1 MGMARGSPA
10 ACMAMA
16 SSAACCTLSCVMPPM
31 TTVPLSST
39 SGRSVEVRI
48 STPQKPSMALSS
60 LRVPLS
66 DSTTRLFICK

>member
-1 MGMARGSPA
+1 
-10 ACMAMA
+10 MAMA
-16 SSAACCTLSCVMPPM
+16 SSAACSTLFCVMPPM

-39 SGRSVEVRI
+39 SGRSVEVRM

-66 DSTTRLFICK
+66 LRTTRLFICRQL